1 MARATMFK
9 LLSQTTVAEDFNDDA
24 HNATKAFGSAFAAG
38 YNKAKGK
45 IQADKEKAA
54 ADAAR
59 SAKDK
64 EAEDKKQAELDAK
77 AKGNERLQ
85 SNVHSIFSF
94 MLVPT
99 LVQRE

>member
-1 MARATMFK
+1 MARTAMFK

-24 HNATKAFGSAFAAG
+24 HAATKAFGSAFAAG

-45 IQADKEKAA
+45 IQSDKQKVA

-59 SAKDK
+59 AAKDK

-85 SNVHSIFSF
+85 SIVHSIFSF
-94 MLVPT
+94 MPVPP
-99 LVQRE
+99 LA